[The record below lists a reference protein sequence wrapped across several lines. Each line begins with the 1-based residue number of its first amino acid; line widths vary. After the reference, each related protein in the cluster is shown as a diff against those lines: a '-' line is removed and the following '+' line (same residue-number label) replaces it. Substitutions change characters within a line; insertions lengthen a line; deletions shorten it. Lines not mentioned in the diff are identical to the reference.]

1 VSKFAGAM
9 QMASGKV
16 SAIINVTPLIDV
28 LLVLLITFM
37 LLPSRTRGLP
47 SEAPQPS
54 PDDQPAPPNPQHL
67 VLRIQ
72 KDHSMDI
79 NSQPVA
85 LVELEE
91 RLRRLF
97 AARPEGVLFVN
108 GAGELDF
115 ADVATVIDI
124 ARGAGVDRIGIM
136 TSRR

>member
-1 VSKFAGAM
+1 M
-9 QMASGKV
+9 QTVTGKV

-37 LLPSRTRGLP
+37 ILPSRTRGLP

-54 PDDQPAPPNPQHL
+54 PEDQPAPSNPQHL

-85 LVELEE
+85 LVDLEE
-91 RLRRLF
+91 RLKRLF
-97 AARPEGVLFVN
+97 AVRPEGVLFVN
-108 GAGELDF
+108 GAGDLDF
-115 ADVATVIDI
+115 SDVATVIDI

-136 TSRR
+136 TARQ

>member
-1 VSKFAGAM
+1 M
-9 QMASGKV
+9 QTVTGKV

-37 LLPSRTRGLP
+37 ILPSRTRGLP

-54 PDDQPAPPNPQHL
+54 PEDQPAPSNPQHL

-72 KDHSMDI
+72 KDHSMDL

-85 LVELEE
+85 LVDLEE
-91 RLRRLF
+91 RLKRLF
-97 AARPEGVLFVN
+97 AVRPEGVLFVN
-108 GAGELDF
+108 GAGDLDF
-115 ADVATVIDI
+115 SDVATVIDI

-136 TSRR
+136 TARQ